1 MTHTELV
8 FYPLRRAVR
17 GLLSLRRIDREDRLS
32 LQAIDTDAVRLA
44 ELYEGSHPGFGV
56 IALVT
61 AAGPLY
67 ERAESIAA
75 KYSRH

>member
-1 MTHTELV
+1 M
-8 FYPLRRAVR
+8 R
-17 GLLSLRRIDREDRLS
+17 GLLSLRRIGREDRLS
-32 LQAIDTDAVRLA
+32 LHAIDADAVRLA
-44 ELYEGSHPGFGV
+44 ELYEEGPHPGFGL

-75 KYSRH
+75 KYSR